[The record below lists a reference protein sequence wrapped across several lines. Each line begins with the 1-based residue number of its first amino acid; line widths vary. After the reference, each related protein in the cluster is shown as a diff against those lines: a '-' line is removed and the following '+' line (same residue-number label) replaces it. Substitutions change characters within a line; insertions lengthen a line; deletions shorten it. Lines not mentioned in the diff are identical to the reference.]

1 MAMERGTV
9 EGGAGA
15 GEGGAG
21 AVEGGRPRTSAP
33 TNGT

>member
-9 EGGAGA
+9 
-15 GEGGAG
+15 EGGAG